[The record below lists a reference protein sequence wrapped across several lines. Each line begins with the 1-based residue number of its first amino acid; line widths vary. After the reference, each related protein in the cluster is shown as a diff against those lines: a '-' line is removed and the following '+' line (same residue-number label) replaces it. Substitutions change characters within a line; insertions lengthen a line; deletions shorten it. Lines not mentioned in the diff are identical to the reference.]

1 MTAPQER
8 ATAGRARRVR
18 EAAAALGV
26 RAVLLAYWGT
36 TSLLARRRANVR
48 TGVGESVRR
57 KA

>member
-1 MTAPQER
+1 VTAPQER
-8 ATAGRARRVR
+8 AAGRTRRVR
-18 EAAAALGV
+18 EAAEALGV

-36 TSLLARRRANVR
+36 TSLLARCRTNVR

>member
-8 ATAGRARRVR
+8 APGRTRRVR
-18 EAAAALGV
+18 EAAEALGV

-36 TSLLARRRANVR
+36 TSLLARCRANAR

>member
-8 ATAGRARRVR
+8 AAGRTRRVR
-18 EAAAALGV
+18 EAAEALGV
-26 RAVLLAYWGT
+26 RVVLLAYWGT
-36 TSLLARRRANVR
+36 TSILARRCANPR

>member
-8 ATAGRARRVR
+8 ATAGRVHRVR
-18 EAAAALGV
+18 EAGAALGV

-36 TSLLARRRANVR
+36 TSLLARRRANAR
-48 TGVGESVRR
+48 TDVGESVRR

>member
-8 ATAGRARRVR
+8 AAGRTRRVR

-36 TSLLARRRANVR
+36 TSLLARCRANAR

>member
-8 ATAGRARRVR
+8 AAGRTRRVR
-18 EAAAALGV
+18 EAAEALGV

-36 TSLLARRRANVR
+36 TSLLARCRTNVR

>member
-1 MTAPQER
+1 MK
-8 ATAGRARRVR
+8 

-36 TSLLARRRANVR
+36 ASTLARWFAKPRR
-48 TGVGESVRR
+48 GGDESVRP